1 MGWKGECVRRLTAIT
16 TRPPGHPPLTS
27 LRLFVPPYASEG
39 GRFLHQ
45 ADMRHLPDDLENQF
59 DTIIVKPRR
68 MIVVASK

>member
-1 MGWKGECVRRLTAIT
+1 MGWKGEGVRRLTAIT
-16 TRPPGHPPLTS
+16 TRHPPLTS
-27 LRLFVPPYASEG
+27 LRLFAPPYASEG

-59 DTIIVKPRR
+59 DTIIVNTRR